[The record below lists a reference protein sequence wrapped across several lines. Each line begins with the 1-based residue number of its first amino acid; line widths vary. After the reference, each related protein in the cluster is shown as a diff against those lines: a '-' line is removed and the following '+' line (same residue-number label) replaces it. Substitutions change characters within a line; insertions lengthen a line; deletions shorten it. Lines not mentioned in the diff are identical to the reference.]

1 MKKIILI
8 ITFLFLT
15 LSLSADVWQRV
26 NGAVEK
32 EKIYSI
38 FNLNGE
44 SYVSTKQN
52 GNLILEDD
60 NWVSLNSI
68 SINEFGLISSVT
80 QKENLVLLCSK
91 NGIFLSQDYGENWRK
106 IESLNGYKELN
117 SIICANGTF
126 YAQVSKVNSSL
137 YRLNIEEGIWE
148 KLYTNSDK
156 SDSVYADLI
165 VTDGNIIYAG
175 DTNYNKEHGT
185 HDGIKYSEDYGDTWK
200 EIEFNEKGL
209 ISMVYHNGHFIVGA
223 SDNHV
228 YRTTDRGGAW
238 LVDTNNLFPV
248 MKFHSFGDVLFGTF
262 LTNSPDFKDTLGI
275 YRSTDDGQTWIKSN
289 NGILTPRVIIYSDS
303 KEGVFTLADDGTLY
317 LTRNKGESWEEVTP
331 KTDKYIVPTVKL
343 ISDTL
348 FSVAGN
354 NGIIYSTDYG
364 NNWYNYSPLLST
376 ISSSTTSF
384 YKKDGILIAP
394 TPYGNSFYL
403 SLDYGNN
410 WRYESTGPFILEG
423 WMSDFLIKDSI
434 IIVSSVTE
442 ISRISKDLGKTW
454 DNYTEP
460 NLDTNIRLY
469 KFLNNKEEY
478 FAVSDSGIYKNLF
491 DSDDL
496 KFIKSEIPINSL
508 NLMFDEGKIYY
519 FNLDKELFT
528 STNYGLEWESIN
540 ITYNVEGR
548 LQRAFV
554 ENGIIYITSSLG
566 LIISQNNGISW
577 EEFFIESDGTNLT
590 FLDLAV
596 HNEYLIAGTRNGIYR
611 AKLSDLGIEVK
622 SSVESEIERN
632 YLYTYPP
639 YPNPAKSEV
648 KVLFYWDIN
657 LPMTTDDISIYD
669 ITGKKI
675 DATDKISIVKQENH
689 YGNLIWDCSSAQPG
703 IYLINIK
710 HGTEEKAV
718 KVVVE

>member
-1 MKKIILI
+1 MNLINLTIILI
-8 ITFLFLT
+8 LT
-15 LSLSADVWQRV
+15 SVQLSANVWQRV

-32 EKIYSI
+32 EKISSI

-44 SYVSTKQN
+44 SYISTKQN

-68 SINEFGLISSVT
+68 NINEFGLISSVT

-106 IESLNGYKELN
+106 IESLNGYKELK

-126 YAQVSKVNSSL
+126 FAQVSKVNSSL
-137 YRLNIEEGIWE
+137 FRLNIEEGIWE
-148 KLYTNSDK
+148 ILYTNSDK
-156 SDSVYADLI
+156 LDSVYADLI
-165 VTDGNIIYAG
+165 VTDGDIIYAG

-185 HDGIKYSEDYGDTWK
+185 NDGIKYSEDYGESWK
-200 EIEFNEKGL
+200 EIEFNGKGL
-209 ISMVYHNGHFIVGA
+209 ISMVYHNGYLIVGA
-223 SDNHV
+223 SDNHL
-228 YRTTDRGGAW
+228 YRTTDKGSTW

-275 YRSTDDGQTWIKSN
+275 YRSTDEGQTWIKSN
-289 NGILTPRVIIYSDS
+289 KGILTPRVIIYSDS

-317 LTRNKGESWEEVTP
+317 LTRDKGESWEEVTP

-410 WRYESTGPFILEG
+410 WRYESTGLFILEG

-442 ISRISKDLGKTW
+442 ISRISKDMGKTW

-460 NLDTNIRLY
+460 NLDSNIRLY

-496 KFIKSEIPINSL
+496 EFIKSEIPINSL

-519 FNLDKELFT
+519 FNWDKELFT

-540 ITYNVEGR
+540 ITYPVEGR
-548 LQRAFV
+548 LHRAFV

-566 LIISQNNGISW
+566 VIISQNNGISW
-577 EEFFIESDGTNLT
+577 EEFFIEPDGTNLT

-611 AKLSDLGIEVK
+611 AKLSDLGIKVK

-657 LPMTTDDISIYD
+657 LPMTTDDISLYD

-675 DATDKISIVKQENH
+675 DAFDKISLMKLDS
-689 YGNLIWDCSSAQPG
+689 YKGNLIWDCSTAQPG